1 MADDMESEPD
11 GVIVPNDNEDRNGQD
26 NETWRRLDQAVLTIA
41 RLIGRRMAR
50 EQFAAISAAN
60 DNEGPE
66 GEGEDSGKDGKA

>member
-11 GVIVPNDNEDRNGQD
+11 GVIVTNDNEDRNGQN

-60 DNEGPE
+60 DNEAPE
-66 GEGEDSGKDGKA
+66 GEGKDFGKDGKA